1 MNWDKLIK
9 NFLKILENP
18 ESSKGYSDLIES
30 YKNEKLYKEAE
41 DLLYLLE
48 IKFENDKNS
57 NINKK

>member
-18 ESSKGYSDLIES
+18 ESSKGYSDLIKS
-30 YKNEKLYKEAE
+30 YKNEKLNKEAE

-48 IKFENDKNS
+48 NKFKNDNNS
-57 NINKK
+57 NIDKK